1 MQGKKLLTSLSFLI
15 LLPITI
21 LFSQSNFYE
30 PNGEQN
36 TKWSIEDFGKM
47 WTFDNVPVEQF
58 KQKYGFAPNEDWL
71 EDVQKSALQF
81 GGGCSAAFVSA
92 DGLIMTNHHCGR
104 GQLANIQL
112 EGEQLLKDG
121 FYAATLEEERKVPN
135 LFVDQLMLIKDV
147 TNEITENMNK
157 GKNNDEKVRLREE
170 KKSELIT
177 KYNEETGLNCR
188 IVTLY
193 HGGKFSLYGYKRYND
208 IRLVMAPDF
217 QIAATGWDWD
227 NFTYPRYELD
237 FMFFRAYDEDGE
249 PVETEHYFKW
259 SKKGAEENEPIFII
273 GRPGKTDR
281 LVSVD
286 QLKYLRDK
294 VYPSYLTGF
303 NEIYYAYYNLY
314 QNHPERENL
323 LNKVMGWGNARK
335 SYAGRLAGLKND
347 FIMNKKINFEED
359 LKTKVFAD
367 SALNFQYG
375 HIWYALH
382 NVFKEL
388 RGYADNN
395 AIIKFSRFLKPVYVS
410 VAQELINVAK
420 QKEKPNDARPDD
432 YKDENINKSLSQKY
446 PQEIDKELQRN
457 LLLAQVNFITKVLG
471 NNHILVSKLYGK
483 KRGEE
488 AVDYLLANSKL
499 TTKEGFLQI
508 AKLEPED
515 IKNFNDPF
523 IIYTQEIDNLKKQ
536 TEVSMLELNNTL
548 SVLNQQLG
556 EVIYK
561 VYGDKIPP
569 DATSTLRI
577 SDGVIKGYEYNGTIA
592 PGKTTYYGLWDRY
605 ESFGRKTYPWGLHK
619 RWQTPPVELDLA
631 TKIGFASTNDI
642 VGGNSG
648 SSIINVNKEIIGLV
662 HDGNIESLSGHTIY
676 LPENNRA
683 VATDSDGLIQALK
696 FVYKTNRL
704 VNELLKGALE

>member
-1 MQGKKLLTSLSFLI
+1 MSGKFFITILI
-15 LLPITI
+15 FSVLLPISFT
-21 LFSQSNFYE
+21 LSQSNFYE
-30 PNGEQN
+30 PNFENN
-36 TKWSIEDFGKM
+36 TKWSVEDFGKM
-47 WTFDNVPVEQF
+47 WTFDNVPIKQF
-58 KQKYGFAPNEDWL
+58 KQKYGFAPDKEWL

-81 GGGCSAAFVSA
+81 ENGCSAAFVSA

-104 GQLANIQL
+104 GHLSNIQL
-112 EGEQLLKDG
+112 EGEHLLKDG

-135 LFVDQLMLIKDV
+135 LYVDQLVLIEDV
-147 TNEITENMNK
+147 TKEITESMNK
-157 GKNNDEKVRLREE
+157 GKSNKEKVMLREE

-177 KYNEETGLNCR
+177 KYNKETGLKCR
-188 IVTLY
+188 IVNLY

-237 FMFFRAYDEDGE
+237 FMFFRAYDEDGK
-249 PVETEHYFKW
+249 PVQTNHYFKW
-259 SKKGAEENEPIFII
+259 SKKGAKENELIFTV
-273 GRPGKTDR
+273 GRPGRTNR
-281 LVSVD
+281 LVSVE

-303 NEIYYAYYNLY
+303 NEIYSAYYNLY
-314 QNHPERENL
+314 QQHPERENL
-323 LNKVMGWGNARK
+323 LIKIMRWGNARK
-335 SYAGRLAGLKND
+335 AYAGRLASLKNN
-347 FIMNKKINFEED
+347 FIMTKKINFEND
-359 LKTKVFAD
+359 LKTKVLAD
-367 SALNFQYG
+367 SALNFEYG

-388 RGYADNN
+388 SKKANNN
-395 AIIKFSRFLKPVYVS
+395 AIIKFSMFIKPVYILM
-410 VAQELINVAK
+410 ARELINVAK
-420 QKEKPNDARPDD
+420 QKEKPDEARVEEF
-432 YKDENINKSLSQKY
+432 KKENIIKSLAQKY
-446 PQEIDKELQRN
+446 PQKIDKELQHN

-471 NNHILVSKLYGK
+471 SKHPLVKKFYGNK
-483 KRGEE
+483 KGEE
-488 AVDYLLANSKL
+488 AVNYLLANSKL
-499 TTKEGFLQI
+499 TTKEGFLKI
-508 AKLEPED
+508 AKLEPEE

-523 IIYTQEIDNLKKQ
+523 IIFINEIEKLKKQ
-536 TEVSMLELNNTL
+536 TEEKMQELNNSL

-556 EVIYK
+556 EVICK
-561 VYGDKIPP
+561 VYGGEIPP

-605 ESFGRKTYPWGLHK
+605 ESFGEKTYPWGLHK
-619 RWQTPPVELDLA
+619 RWQTPPAGLDLA

-648 SSIINVNKEIIGLV
+648 SSIINVNKEVIGLV

-696 FVYKTNRL
+696 FVYKTDRL
-704 VNELLKGALE
+704 VKELLKGSL